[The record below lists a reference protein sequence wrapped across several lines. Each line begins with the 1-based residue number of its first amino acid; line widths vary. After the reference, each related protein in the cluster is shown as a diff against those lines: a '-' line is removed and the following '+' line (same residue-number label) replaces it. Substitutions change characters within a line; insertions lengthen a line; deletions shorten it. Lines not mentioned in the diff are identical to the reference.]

1 MRVLR
6 FVDGER
12 RERLAREALDGWV
25 SGPDAPIEAT
35 AAALVNAES
44 ARVVVLVE
52 GISDQ
57 LALET
62 LAGRYGRDLGAE
74 GIVIVPIG
82 GAQAVT
88 RFLRRFGPEGAGLV
102 VVGLCDAG
110 EEPYFRRGLAA
121 GGLGSPQDRTE
132 MERSGF
138 FVCVEDLEDELIR
151 AGGRVAIEALLDSQ
165 GDLGSFQTLQKQP
178 AWRGMSFHDQMRR
191 WLGAGSRRKIR
202 YARLLVLVS
211 SARSDA
217 PTLDGGLGRDGYAHS
232 ASRITQKRVRP
243 SRRGTPGPLW
253 RLRVSAGRPPT
264 LA

>member
-62 LAGRYGRDLGAE
+62 LAGRHGRDLDAE

-102 VVGLCDAG
+102 VLGLCDAG
-110 EEPYFRRGLAA
+110 EELYFRRGLAA
-121 GGLGSPQDRTE
+121 GGFGSPQDRTE

-151 AGGRVAIEALLDSQ
+151 ACGRVAIEALLDSQ
-165 GDLGSFQTLQKQP
+165 GDLGSFQTLQNQP

-202 YARLLVLVS
+202 YARLLVL
-211 SARSDA
+211 AL
-217 PTLDGGLGRDGYAHS
+217 PLDRMP
-232 ASRITQKRVRP
+232 RP
-243 SRRGTPGPLW
+243 LTDVLAATGTPTRPAGKHGTG
-253 RLRVSAGRPPT
+253 SA
-264 LA
+264 